1 MFVLKSL
8 DTKKGHLHFKS
19 RSLIL
24 LNKKS
29 MENNQKIYK
38 IAEEKINKLALDRS
52 IKFMSLAFIAP
63 ILLVLFFKFKLGINN
78 NWIFLFFTGM
88 VVYYYCIQKTDLQFL
103 RFLITDHYISQ
114 TFDKSKSNQF
124 FEYLK
129 AARRSKGVNNEKT
142 ILYTKIE
149 SVAIKQNGDIV
160 IKSTEHDF
168 IFKDATITIPAQIED
183 YEIVKNLIQKKY
195 AKKL

>member
-1 MFVLKSL
+1 
-8 DTKKGHLHFKS
+8 
-19 RSLIL
+19 
-24 LNKKS
+24 
-29 MENNQKIYK
+29 MENNRKIYK
-38 IAEEKINKLALDRS
+38 ITEEEINKLALDRS
-52 IKFMSLAFIAP
+52 IKFILLAFIAP
-63 ILLVLFFKFKLGINN
+63 ILLVLFLKFKLGINN

-114 TFDKSKSNQF
+114 TFDKNKNNQF
-124 FEYLK
+124 FEFIK
-129 AARRSKGVNNEKT
+129 AARRSKGVSNEKT
-142 ILYTKIE
+142 ILYEKIE
-149 SVAIKQNGDIV
+149 SVTIKQNGDIV

-195 AKKL
+195 ATKL